1 MVKLYPT
8 SRSLKVDTGL
18 KLISLKV
25 DYDFGLASLR
35 NTPFFSKNLREG
47 LTFLHEILARSI
59 FARKTLS
66 ETPFDEV
73 DTLEVDWVWG
83 SLKGTFAG
91 VRGKGSEISEA
102 SHSTIQPCT
111 TCSTFPFLSF
121 PFLSAVLLS
130 DFLFAAL
137 GAYTLLST
145 VFLFWAQGSWTLA
158 CLEHSTGRND
168 PVTGGS
174 TRRFY
179 VADLGRHG

>member
-1 MVKLYPT
+1 MKLIP
-8 SRSLKVDTGL
+8 L
-18 KLISLKV
+18 KLIGFGGRSRGLSLGFVEREAKSQKQATLP
-25 DYDFGLASLR
+25 FNLA
-35 NTPFFSKNLREG
+35 
-47 LTFLHEILARSI
+47 LHAPLFR
-59 FARKTLS
+59 
-66 ETPFDEV
+66 
-73 DTLEVDWVWG
+73 
-83 SLKGTFAG
+83 
-91 VRGKGSEISEA
+91 
-102 SHSTIQPCT
+102 
-111 TCSTFPFLSF
+111 SF

-158 CLEHSTGRND
+158 CLELSTGRND